1 MKIVPVHQIT
11 VVWGLKLFFIFI
23 LRQKSFINLNF
34 FSDYKSWGKITDYA
48 NDKRSTKSNSSDF
61 KWPRCH
67 GQVTNR
73 IWLVKQRLTLHVK
86 NEREL
91 HRLECLYFLS
101 FILEVKRFCQSI
113 CLSFFVSICISLSL
127 LLFSVCVPVTLLSSY
142 NGC

>member
-1 MKIVPVHQIT
+1 MKIVPVHEIT

-23 LRQKSFINLNF
+23 LQQKSFINLNF

-73 IWLVKQRLTLHVK
+73 IWLVKQRLTLHVQ

-91 HRLECLYFLS
+91 HRFRIRMPIL
-101 FILEVKRFCQSI
+101 FIFHIRSQKIL
-113 CLSFFVSICISLSL
+113 SICISQFLCVHLHLSLSL
-127 LLFSVCVPVTLLSSY
+127 LLFIPPANEVQR
-142 NGC
+142 GI